1 MLSGTNPVPS
11 IFTEASI
18 AWLRDSACYRL
29 TSGTNP
35 STAAN
40 VALPLTSA
48 SCLVGASGHEA
59 LFALANT
66 SSITLIRMGMNASA
80 ITTST
85 LQPSSNLTRLLTGY
99 LPNVLRGGGG
109 SGGSDSEDTTAG
121 LALLPTAGG
130 DILVAALSKGLK
142 LRLWSAT
149 TNEFKTDI
157 DLIECIADKTVKQ
170 LGSLHRLR
178 WCPDPNGF
186 RVAVFSSFGKSRSF
200 LLLNLDQSSL
210 RFHFNSSVT
219 AQQQNSHLIDFSL
232 TSEHLYALWST
243 VRGEFLLE
251 FTSSDKKWQ
260 SVVLE
265 PGIDSENGIEYDEA
279 TTDAKQAYLE
289 AIFEPGKF
297 SLSTLSLALQAFE
310 RSSGRKRSGSLAQ
323 LGTAAIRELVVAAI
337 EEEVRDQ
344 LNDDSDI
351 TEEEYLQLMS
361 KSWTQFYAY
370 VVQYHQ
376 KRPIP
381 VGLLIDEATGLHV
394 MLKRGMISLL
404 RPLDLVES
412 LLLQRG
418 KRWDEPPYNHI
429 PLLTQQPVST
439 GLVALLEVLFLVSDN
454 LSSEQMKRFDQ
465 CMFELQS
472 ADQIAH
478 TLAEELLEDD
488 SSKLLDA
495 MQMAL
500 SSVDVC
506 LALSALLQQLSVSMR
521 GGQEAKSIDMDQS
534 PSFRFGGGGTH
545 FQLLFAGALGL
556 GALTESARQ
565 MADLR

>member
-1 MLSGTNPVPS
+1 MSQFSHHLAKVVRYYFLVWISLPFVSISIRLSRPS
-11 IFTEASI
+11 
-18 AWLRDSACYRL
+18 
-29 TSGTNP
+29 N
-35 STAAN
+35 
-40 VALPLTSA
+40 
-48 SCLVGASGHEA
+48 
-59 LFALANT
+59 
-66 SSITLIRMGMNASA
+66 
-80 ITTST
+80 
-85 LQPSSNLTRLLTGY
+85 
-99 LPNVLRGGGG
+99 
-109 SGGSDSEDTTAG
+109 
-121 LALLPTAGG
+121 
-130 DILVAALSKGLK
+130 K
-142 LRLWSAT
+142 
-149 TNEFKTDI
+149 
-157 DLIECIADKTVKQ
+157 
-170 LGSLHRLR
+170 
-178 WCPDPNGF
+178 
-186 RVAVFSSFGKSRSF
+186 
-200 LLLNLDQSSL
+200 
-210 RFHFNSSVT
+210 
-219 AQQQNSHLIDFSL
+219 NSHLIDFSL

-243 VRGEFLLE
+243 VRGEFLLV
-251 FTSSDKKWQ
+251 FTSSEKKWQ

-297 SLSTLSLALQAFE
+297 SLSTLRLALQAFE
-310 RSSGRKRSGSLAQ
+310 RSSGRKKNGSLAQ

-344 LNDDSDI
+344 LNDESDI
-351 TEEEYLQLMS
+351 TVEEYLQLMS

-404 RPLDLVES
+404 RHLILSRVFCFNDS
-412 LLLQRG
+412 R
-418 KRWDEPPYNHI
+418 KRWYEPPYNHI

-545 FQLLFAGALGL
+545 FQMLFAGALGL